1 MSDLFRKGADVGF
14 IIVGAEI
21 WMGRARL
28 FVETKCDHFEDPSRL
43 IYLFD
48 GLKVPRNEIN
58 DTFALPHTYSPTLIL
73 GPLIEP
79 P

>member
-28 FVETKCDHFEDPSRL
+28 FVETKCDHFEDPFKIDLSL
-43 IYLFD
+43 
-48 GLKVPRNEIN
+48 
-58 DTFALPHTYSPTLIL
+58 
-73 GPLIEP
+73 
-79 P
+79 